1 MSIVTLVSGGLDSTV
16 MAVLTREEGLTQFP
30 LFIDYGQLG
39 RDKELQACLM
49 NFKRYGLPGPKLA
62 LLGGY
67 GGLLSSGLTDPNK
80 HILKDAF
87 LPCRNLMFL
96 TVGAAYAFQCGA
108 SAVGIGL
115 LDEAFSLF
123 PDQTKGFLSEAE
135 ALLSRTLG
143 KSIRVITP
151 LITFSKADVLMIA
164 KAKGITQTYSCHAG
178 TDVPCGQC
186 VACREY
192 VGLEV

>member
-16 MAVLTREEGLTQFP
+16 MALLTKEDGLIQFP

-49 NFKRYGLPGPKLA
+49 NFKRHGLPEPKIASLS
-62 LLGGY
+62 GY
-67 GGLLSSGLTDPNK
+67 GGLLSSGLTDSSK

-96 TVGAAYAFQCGA
+96 TIGAAYAFQCGA

-123 PDQTKGFLSEAE
+123 PDQTKLFLADTE
-135 ALLSRTLG
+135 ALLSRGLG
-143 KSIRVITP
+143 KPIRVISP
-151 LITFSKADVLMIA
+151 LMTFSKADVLKIA
-164 KAKGITQTYSCHAG
+164 KAKRITETYSCHAG
-178 TDVPCGQC
+178 TEIPCGQC

-192 VGLEV
+192 IGLEV

>member
-16 MAVLTREEGLTQFP
+16 MAILTKEEGLSQFP

-39 RDKELQACLM
+39 REKELQACRE
-49 NFKRYGLPGPKLA
+49 NFNRYGLPEPMVAPLS
-62 LLGGY
+62 GY
-67 GGLLSSGLTDPNK
+67 GSLLSSGLTDSKK
-80 HILKDAF
+80 HIFNDAF

-96 TVGAAYAFQCGA
+96 TIGVAYAFQCGA

-123 PDQTKGFLSEAE
+123 PDQTRGFIYEAE
-135 ALLSRTLG
+135 SLLSRAVG
-143 KSIRVITP
+143 KPIKVISP
-151 LITFSKADVLMIA
+151 LMTFSKADVLKIA
-164 KAKGITQTYSCHAG
+164 KAKGITGTYSCHAG
-178 TDVPCGQC
+178 TETPCGEC

-192 VGLEV
+192 IGLEV

>member
-16 MAVLTREEGLTQFP
+16 MAVLTQEEKLTQFP

-39 RDKELQACLM
+39 KDKELEACHM
-49 NFKRYGLPGPKLA
+49 NFKRYGLPEPKVASLP
-62 LLGGY
+62 GY
-67 GGLLSSGLTDPNK
+67 GNLLSSGLTDSKK
-80 HILKDAF
+80 HIFNDAF

-96 TVGAAYAFQCGA
+96 TVAAGYAFQCGA

-123 PDQTKGFLSEAE
+123 PDQGRSFLLDTE
-135 ALLSRTLG
+135 ALLSKALARP
-143 KSIRVITP
+143 IRIIAP
-151 LITFSKADVLMIA
+151 LMTFSKADVVRIA

-178 TDVPCGQC
+178 VQPPCGIC

-192 VGLEV
+192 IGVEV

>member
-1 MSIVTLVSGGLDSTV
+1 MSIVNLVSGGLDSTV
-16 MAVLTREEGLTQFP
+16 MAVLTKEEGMTQFP

-39 RDKELQACLM
+39 RDKELQACQM
-49 NFKRYGLPGPKLA
+49 NFKRYGLPEPKMAPLS
-62 LLGGY
+62 GY

-80 HILKDAF
+80 HILKEAF

-123 PDQTKGFLSEAE
+123 PDQTKSFLSDAE
-135 ALLSRTLG
+135 ALLSKALG

-151 LITFSKADVLMIA
+151 LITFSKADVLRIA
-164 KAKGITQTYSCHAG
+164 KAKGITGTYSCHAG

-192 VGLEV
+192 IGLEV

>member
-16 MAVLTREEGLTQFP
+16 MAVLTKEEGLTQFP

-39 RDKELQACLM
+39 REKEFQACQA
-49 NFKRYGLPGPKLA
+49 NFKRFGLPEPKVA
-62 LLGGY
+62 PMSGY
-67 GGLLSSGLTDPNK
+67 GSLLSSGLTDSKK
-80 HILKDAF
+80 HIFNDAF

-115 LDEAFSLF
+115 LDEVFSLF
-123 PDQTKGFLSEAE
+123 PDQTRGFLSDAE
-135 ALLSRTLG
+135 GLLSKALG
-143 KSIRVITP
+143 KSIKVISP
-151 LITFSKADVLMIA
+151 LMTFSKADVLKIA
-164 KAKGITQTYSCHAG
+164 KAKGITGTYSCHAG
-178 TDVPCGQC
+178 TEVPCGIC

-192 VGLEV
+192 IGLEV

>member
-1 MSIVTLVSGGLDSTV
+1 
-16 MAVLTREEGLTQFP
+16 MAP
-30 LFIDYGQLG
+30 
-39 RDKELQACLM
+39 
-49 NFKRYGLPGPKLA
+49 
-62 LLGGY
+62 LGGY
-67 GGLLSSGLTDPNK
+67 GSLLSSGLTDPSK

-123 PDQTKGFLSEAE
+123 PDQTKGFLSDAE
-135 ALLSRTLG
+135 ALLSRALG
-143 KSIRVITP
+143 KSIKVITP
-151 LITFSKADVLMIA
+151 LITFSKADVLKIA
-164 KAKGITQTYSCHAG
+164 KAKGITGTYSCHAG
-178 TDVPCGQC
+178 TDVPCGEC

-192 VGLEV
+192 IGLEV

>member
-16 MAVLTREEGLTQFP
+16 MAVLTKEEGLTQFP

-39 RDKELQACLM
+39 RERELLACKS
-49 NFKRYGLPGPKLA
+49 NFHQHGLPEPQVASLS
-62 LLGGY
+62 GY
-67 GGLLSSGLTDPNK
+67 GNLLPSGLTDSNK
-80 HILKDAF
+80 HVFKDAF

-96 TVGAAYAFQCGA
+96 TVGAAYAFQRGV

-123 PDQTKGFLSEAE
+123 PDQTKAFLSDAE
-135 ALLSRTLG
+135 ALLARTLG
-143 KSIRVITP
+143 KTIKVITP
-151 LITFSKADVLMIA
+151 LMTFSKADVLKIA
-164 KAKGITQTYSCHAG
+164 KAKGVTKTYSCHAG
-178 TDVPCGQC
+178 TESPCGIC

-192 VGLEV
+192 IGLEV

>member
-39 RDKELQACLM
+39 RDKELRACQM
-49 NFKRYGLPGPKLA
+49 NFKQHGLPEPKLA
-62 LLGGY
+62 SLNGY
-67 GGLLSSGLTDPNK
+67 GGLLSSGLTDSSK
-80 HILKDAF
+80 HILTDAF

-108 SAVGIGL
+108 TAVGIGL

-123 PDQTKGFLSEAE
+123 PDQTKGFLSDAE
-135 ALLSRTLG
+135 ALLSRALG
-143 KSIRVITP
+143 KSIKVITP
-151 LITFSKADVLMIA
+151 LITFSKADVLKIA
-164 KAKGITQTYSCHAG
+164 KAKGITGTYSCHAG
-178 TDVPCGQC
+178 TDIPCGAC

-192 VGLEV
+192 IGLEV